1 MWSGTGKVFNSQAKF
16 SFRHPRIH
24 RTGVHTDGTSTR
36 SRAPGALPWR
46 TLPVIFTGKVFRC
59 LRLKMIDEHLTDV
72 CLTDFEEDDAER
84 LILSRMR
91 ARASSFIA
99 GAAGAASSTLTLD
112 RSTREELLTN
122 TSCMEA
128 AATLLLTSHFGASQG
143 WETHVEQLTW
153 LSIASLRQAKLLEFD
168 PMFSRHELYVIPDCN
183 ADGANPATT
192 IHRFQLQAAMCA
204 SLLPSLLCAASQQRR
219 DFAGVEVSNVGGW
232 HSSECFFDCS
242 TDPWHEALP
251 PIIRAALVSLSCV
264 THHGPCGAHP
274 VVSGWLNSSGAAAF
288 NAVHDHGR
296 EVQWS
301 LVLFVA
307 TGEAHEGAHE
317 GAWPPLDGS
326 PEQTATSGHTQ
337 TVEKTVGGSL
347 LLKFAAGLGEHGQAC
362 CFVVPVR
369 PHPGELWAFPG
380 FVPHCVL
387 PRRLGKIAAVA
398 EEAGQPEAT
407 RAKCNP
413 DQRVSVAFNVYSAT
427 SMQRAD

>member
-1 MWSGTGKVFNSQAKF
+1 
-16 SFRHPRIH
+16 
-24 RTGVHTDGTSTR
+24 
-36 SRAPGALPWR
+36 
-46 TLPVIFTGKVFRC
+46 
-59 LRLKMIDEHLTDV
+59 MIDEHLTDV

-413 DQRVSVAFNVYSAT
+413 DHVEAGQRVSVAFNVYSAT

>member
-1 MWSGTGKVFNSQAKF
+1 MQESLNVSC
-16 SFRHPRIH
+16 S
-24 RTGVHTDGTSTR
+24 
-36 SRAPGALPWR
+36 
-46 TLPVIFTGKVFRC
+46 
-59 LRLKMIDEHLTDV
+59 LKMMDEHLTD
-72 CLTDFEEDDAER
+72 DFEEDDAER
-84 LILSRMR
+84 FILSRMR
-91 ARASSFIA
+91 AELVQASSFIA
-99 GAAGAASSTLTLD
+99 GAAGAASSTLPPD
-112 RSTREELLTN
+112 RSSREELFTN
-122 TSCMEA
+122 SSCMEA
-128 AATLLLTSHFGASQG
+128 AATLLLTSNYGASQE

-153 LSIASLRQAKLLEFD
+153 LSIASLRQAKLLGVQFD

-192 IHRFQLQAAMCA
+192 IHRFQLQAALCA
-204 SLLPSLLCAASQQRR
+204 SLLPSLRTEASRQRR
-219 DFAGVEVSNVGGW
+219 EFAGVEVSNVGGW

-242 TDPWHEALP
+242 TDPWHESLLP
-251 PIIRAALVSLSCV
+251 MIRAALVSLTSV
-264 THHGPCGAHP
+264 SHHGPSGAHQ

-317 GAWPPLDGS
+317 GVGQAWPPLDGS
-326 PEQTATSGHTQ
+326 AEQKATSGQTQ
-337 TVEKTVGGSL
+337 TVEKSVVGGSL

-387 PRRLGKIAAVA
+387 PRRLGMMAAVA

-407 RAKCNP
+407 RGTCNP
-413 DQRVSVAFNVYSAT
+413 DHVEAGQRVSVAFNVYDSAT
-427 SMQRAD
+427 TIQSAQSAVNPLEP

>member
-1 MWSGTGKVFNSQAKF
+1 
-16 SFRHPRIH
+16 
-24 RTGVHTDGTSTR
+24 
-36 SRAPGALPWR
+36 
-46 TLPVIFTGKVFRC
+46 
-59 LRLKMIDEHLTDV
+59 MIDEHLTDV

-91 ARASSFIA
+91 ARASSFIS

-128 AATLLLTSHFGASQG
+128 AATLLLTSHFGASQR

-153 LSIASLRQAKLLEFD
+153 LSIASLRQSKLLEFD
-168 PMFSRHELYVIPDCN
+168 PMFSRHELYVIPDFN

-232 HSSECFFDCS
+232 HGVEVFFDCS
-242 TDPWHEALP
+242 RDPWHEPLE

-264 THHGPCGAHP
+264 THHGQCGAHP

-317 GAWPPLDGS
+317 GVGQAWPPLDGS
-326 PEQTATSGHTQ
+326 AEQKATSGQTQ
-337 TVEKTVGGSL
+337 TVEKSVVGGSL

-398 EEAGQPEAT
+398 EEAGQ
-407 RAKCNP
+407 